1 MSGPLD
7 GRGAGLEAAPGGEG
21 GAGLGAASGD
31 QGGGARWVGRRV
43 PRLDG
48 PDKVTGRTKYM
59 TDLTFENPVYGRV
72 LRAAHPHALIR
83 KINVSRARALPGV
96 NCVLTAE
103 DIPGLNGF
111 GIIIQDQPVLAR
123 EKVRMTGDAV
133 ALVAAESDEIAA
145 QALALI
151 EVEYE
156 PLPAVTDPAKALE
169 PGSPDIHEGGNL
181 LQRTVLHRGDADR
194 AFAEADVVVSGTF
207 ETPRQMHAF
216 IETEGGWARLEP
228 DGCLTIWCPAQ
239 AAYRDRLQVA
249 RILGWN
255 PNRIRIISSPLGG
268 GFGGKDE
275 LTVQHY
281 LALLALHT
289 GGRPVKLHYKREES
303 VIAGIKRHPFRVEAR
318 LGVRRDGTLTALQA
332 RILVDK
338 GAYASLGPAVL
349 NLAVEHMAGPYKVEH
364 LDVEGKLVYT
374 NNGTNGAFRGF
385 GVPQTCFALESLVE
399 MAAERLGLDPI
410 AMRKQNVVRR
420 GEVDGAGHQVD
431 SSVAVWECL
440 DAVER
445 SDLWRGRAAWVRA
458 APAGKLR
465 GYGVACGVHG
475 VGLGKGVP
483 DFANAAVELTSE
495 GRFRLLVAPQEIGQ
509 GNGTVYAQMAAE
521 ILGCAPGEIEVVQGD
536 TGQVPDGGTVTASR
550 GTYAGGMATVNAA
563 RNMATLLR
571 QGAAAVQGVAVDEVN
586 LTDVDLRD
594 VYRRMAPSGS
604 QGAASPGGT
613 VRGAAAPDGPPLRA
627 EGYFILPQAAGAV
640 PGIIGAPHHV
650 CGYAAQAVRLEVDAL
665 TGETRVER
673 VVSAIDCG
681 TVINPQGLEGQ
692 SEGGVVM
699 GLGFALCEDTV
710 MEGGIHQ
717 TRNITTYILPTTCE
731 TPLIET
737 IAVESHEETGPF
749 GAKGI
754 GEVVMVPVVAAIP
767 NAIAQATGA
776 RVWRLPA
783 TPERVWQAMRQE
795 KISRAGRAHGPGP
808 STNEEAQRL

>member
-1 MSGPLD
+1 MSD
-7 GRGAGLEAAPGGEG
+7 F
-21 GAGLGAASGD
+21 
-31 QGGGARWVGRRV
+31 QWVGRRV

-48 PDKVTGRTKYM
+48 PDKVTGRTLYM
-59 TDLTFENPVYGRV
+59 TDLAFPNPAYGRV

-83 KINVSRARALPGV
+83 RIDVGRARALPGV
-96 NCVLTAE
+96 ICVLTAD

-133 ALVAAESDEIAA
+133 ALVAAESEEIAE

-151 EVEYE
+151 DVAYE
-156 PLPAVTDPAKALE
+156 PLPAVTDPVRALE
-169 PGSPDIHEGGNL
+169 PGAPAVHEGGNL
-181 LQRTVLHRGDADR
+181 LQRTVLKRGNADR

-216 IETEGGWARLEP
+216 IETEGGWARQEP
-228 DGCLTIWCPAQ
+228 NGSLTIWCPAQ

-281 LALLALHT
+281 LALLALYT

-318 LGVRRDGTLTALQA
+318 LGARRDGTITALQA
-332 RILVDK
+332 RIVVDK

-349 NLAVEHMAGPYKVEH
+349 NLAVEHMAGPYKVAH
-364 LDVEGKLVYT
+364 ADVEGLLVYT

-399 MAAERLGLDPI
+399 MAAGRLGIDPI
-410 AMRKQNVVRR
+410 AIRKQNVVRR
-420 GEVDGAGHQVD
+420 GEVDGAGHRVE

-445 SDLWRGRAAWVRA
+445 SELWRGRAEWVAA

-483 DFANAAVELTSE
+483 DFANAAVELTAQ

-563 RNMATLLR
+563 KNMATLLR
-571 QGAAAVQGVAVDEVN
+571 QGAAAILQVAVD
-586 LTDVDLRD
+586 DVDLADLDLRE
-594 VYRRMAPSGS
+594 VFRRMAPSG
-604 QGAASPGGT
+604 GG
-613 VRGAAAPDGPPLRA
+613 PLRA

-640 PGIIGAPHHV
+640 PGIVGAPHHV
-650 CGYAAQAVRLEVDAL
+650 CGYAAQAVWLEVDAL

-681 TVINPQGLEGQ
+681 RVINPQGLEGQ

-699 GLGFALCEDTV
+699 GLGFALSEDTI

-731 TPLIET
+731 TPFIET
-737 IAVESHEETGPF
+737 IPVESVEETGPF

-776 RVWRLPA
+776 RVWRLPT
-783 TPERVWQAMRQE
+783 TPERVWQAMR
-795 KISRAGRAHGPGP
+795 K
-808 STNEEAQRL
+808 EALLL

>member
-1 MSGPLD
+1 MRSIDERRSSD
-7 GRGAGLEAAPGGEG
+7 GF
-21 GAGLGAASGD
+21 
-31 QGGGARWVGRRV
+31 QWVGRRV

-48 PDKVTGRTKYM
+48 PEKVTGRTKYM
-59 TDLTFENPVYGRV
+59 TDLHFANAAYGRV
-72 LRAAHPHALIR
+72 LRAAHPHAIIR
-83 KINVSRARALPGV
+83 RIEVSRARALPGV
-96 NCVLTAE
+96 ICVLTAA

-133 ALVAAESDEIAA
+133 ALVAAESEELAE

-151 EVEYE
+151 EVDYE
-156 PLPAVTDPAKALE
+156 PLPAVTEPLQALA
-169 PGSPDIHEGGNL
+169 PGAPPVHEGGNL
-181 LQRTVLHRGDADR
+181 LQRTTLCRGDVAR
-194 AFAEADVVVSGTF
+194 AFAEADAVVEGTF

-228 DGCLTIWCPAQ
+228 DGSLTIWCPAQ

-303 VIAGIKRHPFRVEAR
+303 VVAGIKRHPFRVEAW
-318 LGVRRDGTLTALQA
+318 LGANRDGTITALQA
-332 RILVDK
+332 RIVVDK

-349 NLAVEHMAGPYKVEH
+349 NLAVEHIAGPYKVEH
-364 LDVEGKLVYT
+364 VAVEGLLVYT

-399 MAAERLGLDPI
+399 MAAERLGIDPL
-410 AMRKQNVVRR
+410 ALRKQNVVRR
-420 GEVDGAGHQVD
+420 GEVDGAGHRIE

-445 SDLWRGRAAWVRA
+445 SSLWEGRAEWVAA

-483 DFANAAVELTSE
+483 DFANAAVELTAE

-509 GNGTVYAQMAAE
+509 GNGTIYAQMAAE
-521 ILGCAPGEIEVVQGD
+521 VLGCAPDEIEVVQGD

-563 RNMATLLR
+563 KKMATLLG
-571 QGAAAVQGVAVDEVN
+571 QGA
-586 LTDVDLRD
+586 
-594 VYRRMAPSGS
+594 P
-604 QGAASPGGT
+604 
-613 VRGAAAPDGPPLRA
+613 PPLRA
-627 EGYFILPQAAGAV
+627 EGYFILPQAAGAL

-650 CGYAAQAVRLEVDAL
+650 CGYAAQAVLLEVDAL

-681 TVINPQGLEGQ
+681 RVINPTGLEGQ

-699 GLGFALCEDTV
+699 GVGFALCEDTL
-710 MEGGIHQ
+710 MEGGLHR
-717 TRNITTYILPTTCE
+717 TRNLTTYILPTTCE
-731 TPLIET
+731 TPAIET
-737 IAVESHEETGPF
+737 IAVESCEETGPF

-767 NAIAQATGA
+767 NAIARATG
-776 RVWRLPA
+776 RVFRLPA
-783 TPERVWQAMRQE
+783 TPERVWAAMR
-795 KISRAGRAHGPGP
+795 K
-808 STNEEAQRL
+808 EAQQP